1 VDTDAEIFQR
11 SIRDPDAFRE
21 IFERH
26 ASTVHTYARKRIGT
40 TAGEE
45 ILAQTFLTAFE
56 KRARFD
62 LSYES
67 ARPWLLGI
75 ATNIIRHHLR
85 EEREHLTA
93 LGKMFRE
100 RSEAPVDDVARL
112 DAQRMKPRLI
122 AALLALSD
130 DDRETFLLLALG
142 QLTYEE
148 VASAPDPDRHGAFA
162 DPSRTDTSSRTRSR
176 PNGNSRGR
184 RRIRPGKASRELMD
198 ESEQVERT
206 LAGFDDDPV
215 AVGRARSRLLDA
227 IASEKRRRHRRRRLF
242 LPAAAS
248 IALGVAVALVLA
260 LVGPLGGST
269 AAAAE
274 LRHLAGIASSAQ
286 APRLADGE
294 YLLVVSDELRPE
306 STNDLVTGV
315 SFTVDSRLHVQ
326 TWIAGDGS
334 SFRRTEWISSEFA
347 SDADRRS
354 WEEAGKPNVPHAGD
368 VKEERFRS
376 GEGLLV
382 DLSGVSREPA
392 ELLAALRAGVDR
404 ATIARR

>member
-26 ASTVHTYARKRIGT
+26 ASTVHAYARRRIGM

-93 LGKMFRE
+93 LGKMLRE
-100 RSEAPVDDVARL
+100 QPEEPVDDVARL

-148 VASAPDPDRHGAFA
+148 VASALRIPIGTVRSRIHRARIHLRERVPGWTAIVDGEEG
-162 DPSRTDTSSRTRSR
+162 SNQEWLRTD
-176 PNGNSRGR
+176 
-184 RRIRPGKASRELMD
+184 
-198 ESEQVERT
+198 
-206 LAGFDDDPV
+206 
-215 AVGRARSRLLDA
+215 
-227 IASEKRRRHRRRRLF
+227 
-242 LPAAAS
+242 
-248 IALGVAVALVLA
+248 
-260 LVGPLGGST
+260 
-269 AAAAE
+269 
-274 LRHLAGIASSAQ
+274 
-286 APRLADGE
+286 
-294 YLLVVSDELRPE
+294 
-306 STNDLVTGV
+306 
-315 SFTVDSRLHVQ
+315 
-326 TWIAGDGS
+326 
-334 SFRRTEWISSEFA
+334 
-347 SDADRRS
+347 DR
-354 WEEAGKPNVPHAGD
+354 
-368 VKEERFRS
+368 
-376 GEGLLV
+376 
-382 DLSGVSREPA
+382 
-392 ELLAALRAGVDR
+392 
-404 ATIARR
+404 